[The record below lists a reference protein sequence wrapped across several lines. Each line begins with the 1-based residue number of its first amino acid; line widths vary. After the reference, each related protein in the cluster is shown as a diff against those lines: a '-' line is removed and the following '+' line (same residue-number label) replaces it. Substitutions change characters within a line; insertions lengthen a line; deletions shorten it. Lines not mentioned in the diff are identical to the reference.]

1 MKKISA
7 LVVIFIIVFSMFS
20 MFAPQIKAEG
30 SLLEVD
36 PFNYQGTYVINT
48 TELSSREKTALSFVQ
63 KYAIKYA
70 ISPALIM
77 AITKQESNFN
87 PKAIGDGGLAIGYMQ
102 LHWDAAYDAGYRSA
116 RGDSKEYAK
125 EDWSTDGLD
134 PDTNIKYGC
143 GYLKICYD
151 KHKDSPVYSDPLKN
165 TISAYN
171 LGWPHGPDKSN
182 ESSYVN
188 PMLKNYENYWRK
200 YYSGVEPDWP
210 AGEANIRRHPW
221 DGFIDFEDGTDEA
234 VIRSTIPGLEFTTT
248 LGLDWIYG
256 DIRTGKY
263 NVYPYGH
270 QGYETNGNF
279 FAWLGVSGDQGRIDF
294 PKGTAT
300 YLSVLVSTY
309 SGVKI
314 DAYNAE
320 DNFLATSGWAE
331 NNLHTR
337 TFTRL
342 TVEVPGMAYVIVH
355 DTGNYWLIDDL
366 CTDAPGVP
374 RAHYEA
380 AELAKAVVGAPYAWG
395 AKGWSIDD
403 KSFLEA
409 PRVKTEKYR
418 YYYWDANE
426 RKTKI
431 GYGPGLDC
439 SGLIFWAYNKAYGA
453 TKYIDSSNP
462 VYYEGADGQYRNNF
476 KEDINENELLPGD
489 LLFFDW
495 DGDGCM
501 DHVAMYVG
509 PNEDG
514 NDVVHASSVSETI
527 VWAKKD
533 DLKKNGFVGFRR
545 LTEPKVGAEFK
556 SYSPVDLI
564 VTDPDGFTINK
575 EIHEIPGVL
584 YYSEWDIDGNGDL
597 DDMVIVP
604 ERKIGDYLI
613 TVVPEPEASPTG
625 TYCLEVSADG
635 ETVVLAENVQIGDVP
650 AQPYKIISTETG
662 IIVQYYLT
670 VKTDPEGIAT
680 IPGEGWYDPCTWVN
694 LTAPL
699 ESNVTVKYLFAEWT
713 VNSAQYLNN
722 SIKVHMDGPKTATAV
737 YKDYLGDAK
746 EEIEALRTYVTDLDN
761 NGKIGK
767 KEYNHF
773 MRDLDKV
780 EKDIDKA
787 IKNLDKER
795 AGYDDKM
802 KGFEDLRH
810 AVMKLKHM
818 IKDVQDWAKKGK
830 IPASN
835 ATWIISELEAIR
847 MKLVSKARAEALAER
862 ALALKAIEDAKA
874 KGKDTTKAEKEIAKV
889 DRELAKAEQKIAEGK
904 LSQAI
909 QHFKHAF
916 AHSHHAIKK
925 AYDPTWTT
933 DYKDWIDELE
943 EMDP

>member
-1 MKKISA
+1 MKKKILSIA
-7 LVVIFIIVFSMFS
+7 VIFIIVFSMFS

-77 AITKQESNFN
+77 AIIKQESNFN
-87 PKAIGDGGLAIGYMQ
+87 PNLIGDGGLAIGYMQ

-125 EDWSTDGLD
+125 EDWPTDGLD

-188 PMLKNYENYWRK
+188 PILKNYENYWRK

-210 AGEANIRRHPW
+210 AGKANIRRHPW

-270 QGYETNGNF
+270 QGFETNGNF

-294 PKGTAT
+294 PKGPAT
-300 YLSVLVSTY
+300 YLSVLVSTE

-314 DAYNAE
+314 DAYDAE
-320 DNFLATSGWAE
+320 GNFLVTSGWAE
-331 NNLHTR
+331 NNLDTR

-380 AELAKAVVGAPYAWG
+380 AELAKAVIGKNYLTQLYNVFT
-395 AKGWSIDD
+395 KGWKDG
-403 KSFLEA
+403 KFVE
-409 PRVKTEKYR
+409 
-418 YYYWDANE
+418 
-426 RKTKI
+426 
-431 GYGPGLDC
+431 PGEVEYLDC
-439 SGLIFWAYNKAYGA
+439 SGLVFWSYNKAYGA
-453 TKYIDSSNP
+453 EKYLGKRNP
-462 VYYEGADGQYRNNF
+462 VTYDGADGQYQNNF
-476 KEDINENELLPGD
+476 KVTVSEDELLPGD
-489 LLFFDW
+489 VLFFDW
-495 DGDGCM
+495 DGDGHM

-509 PNEDG
+509 EYKWKGEIQSLKYYTTGGVLRQKASQPIVMTEKIGTIEYVGTYN
-514 NDVVHASSVSETI
+514 VVHASGDAGYSYGIRPDTV
-527 VWAKKD
+527 D
-533 DLKKNGFVGFRR
+533 RLKMLDGFVDFRR

-584 YYSEWDIDGNGDL
+584 YYSEWDIDGDGDL

-613 TVVPEPEASPTG
+613 TVVPEPEASPTD

-635 ETVVLAENVQIGDVP
+635 ETVVLAENVQIGDIP
-650 AQPYKIISTETG
+650 PQPYILRSTETEMNP
-662 IIVQYYLT
+662 II
-670 VKTDPEGIAT
+670 PAT
-680 IPGEGWYDPCTWVN
+680 IDFNPDTLNLKSNGTWV
-694 LTAPL
+694 TAYIELPVGHGYNVSMIDL
-699 ESNVTVKYLFAEWT
+699 ESLW
-713 VNSAQYLNN
+713 LN
-722 SIKVHMDGPKTATAV
+722 G
-737 YKDYLGDAK
+737 
-746 EEIEALRTYVTDLDN
+746 E
-761 NGKIGK
+761 
-767 KEYNHF
+767 
-773 MRDLDKV
+773 
-780 EKDIDKA
+780 
-787 IKNLDKER
+787 
-795 AGYDDKM
+795 
-802 KGFEDLRH
+802 
-810 AVMKLKHM
+810 
-818 IKDVQDWAKKGK
+818 VQ
-830 IPASN
+830 
-835 ATWIISELEAIR
+835 
-847 MKLVSKARAEALAER
+847 AEAKPNEIDDYDGDGIPDLMVKFNR
-862 ALALKAIEDAKA
+862 AAVQNILEVGEEVELTISGALIDGRLFE
-874 KGKDTTKAEKEIAKV
+874 GKDTIVVTKK
-889 DRELAKAEQKIAEGK
+889 
-904 LSQAI
+904 
-909 QHFKHAF
+909 
-916 AHSHHAIKK
+916 
-925 AYDPTWTT
+925 
-933 DYKDWIDELE
+933 
-943 EMDP
+943 